1 MDILS
6 VKEDDVQAHVNNALD
21 AIGCLGV
28 VVSLII
34 YSSQKT
40 RINANDLPITFIK
53 GP

>member
-1 MDILS
+1 MGILNAN
-6 VKEDDVQAHVNNALD
+6 EDDVQVHVNTLN

-34 YSSQKT
+34 YSSKKT